1 MLNVTIVPVLTDNYS
16 YIAQSGNDVA
26 VIDPGEPGP
35 LEIRL
40 AEMGVTP
47 TLILN
52 THHHSDHIAGNR
64 QLKRKYGCKV
74 IGPMADIKRMPD
86 LDEGVKEGHTIRLG
100 DETLRV
106 IETPGHTS
114 GHICIYAESA
124 HILFAGDTLFSMG
137 CGRLIEGT
145 AEQMWNS
152 LEKIMA
158 LPDDTQIYCGHEYT
172 LSNAKFCIAIEKN
185 NADIQARLSEVQKL
199 TANGKPTIPTTLA
212 QEKKT
217 NVFLRTGKA
226 ASFTQLRM
234 LKDNFQG

>member
-16 YIAQSGNDVA
+16 YILQSGDAVA
-26 VIDPGEPGP
+26 VMDPGEPGP
-35 LEIRL
+35 LEIKL
-40 AEMGVTP
+40 AEMGLTP

-52 THHHSDHIAGNR
+52 THHHADHIAGNR
-64 QLKRKYGCKV
+64 QLKKKYGCKV
-74 IGPMADIKRMPD
+74 IGPIADIKRMPD
-86 LDEGVKEGHTIRLG
+86 MDEGVKEGSKIQLG

-114 GHICIYAESA
+114 GHICFYGEQS

-137 CGRLIEGT
+137 CGRLVEGT
-145 AEQMWNS
+145 ADQMWNS

-158 LPDDTQIYCGHEYT
+158 LPDETQIYCGHEYT
-172 LSNAKFCIAIEKN
+172 LVNAKFCHAVEKN
-185 NADIQARLSEVQKL
+185 NADIKERLSEVKKL
-199 TANGKPTIPTTLA
+199 TANGKPTIPSTLA

-226 ASFTQLRM
+226 ASFTQLRK
-234 LKDNFQG
+234 LKDNFQE